1 MKKPLNDEFKQI
13 FIDKNK
19 HNSSL
24 FYIISMFIHNKKSN
38 ET

>member
-19 HNSSL
+19 QKSAL
-24 FYIISMFIHNKKSN
+24 FYIISMFIHNK
-38 ET
+38 

>member
-1 MKKPLNDEFKQI
+1 MKKPGFNAIKQI
-13 FIDKNK
+13 FIDKK
-19 HNSSL
+19 GRNSSL